1 MEETT
6 QASSSSGL
14 NVARYKTG
22 PFWAVWD
29 EGGRLVCVCV
39 YKKGAHAVAERLT
52 RVARLAP
59 TTPDGDPDPFWD
71 PNLAAILAPAARAH
85 PPAKHQL

>member
-6 QASSSSGL
+6 QPSSSGL
-14 NVARYKTG
+14 SVARYKTG

-39 YKKGAHAVAERLT
+39 YKKGAHAVVERL
-52 RVARLAP
+52 ARLAKLALP
-59 TTPDGDPDPFWD
+59 PVPDPDPFWD
-71 PNLAAILAPAARAH
+71 PNLAAALAPATRGR
-85 PPAKHQL
+85 PPAKLQP